1 MAVGAARGIRG
12 GVPRRSAAVERELP
26 DFSACQRIDAKP
38 LWDEREEGAGQRRDA
53 QSNPKAHPGNS
64 AITSR
69 GDSTGMGRGDTSELV
84 RGNARVYETR
94 DGVAGAAAARE
105 ASSEVTRKNAA
116 HRGFRWLALACVR
129 GYQIFLGPFFGGSCK
144 FEPSCSHYTYE
155 AVERFGARR
164 GAWLGLKRFLRCRP
178 FSAGGYDPV
187 PEISPENGP
196 NRQAAAKTA
205 EVAN

>member
-1 MAVGAARGIRG
+1 MA
-12 GVPRRSAAVERELP
+12 S
-26 DFSACQRIDAKP
+26 
-38 LWDEREEGAGQRRDA
+38 
-53 QSNPKAHPGNS
+53 
-64 AITSR
+64 
-69 GDSTGMGRGDTSELV
+69 
-84 RGNARVYETR
+84 
-94 DGVAGAAAARE
+94 
-105 ASSEVTRKNAA
+105 
-116 HRGFRWLALACVR
+116 VR

-196 NRQAAAKTA
+196 NRRAAAKTA